1 MSGFACWCVFV
12 TWVFFIKRKTAY
24 ELRISDWSSDG
35 CSSDLGCESDLTLAA
50 LGIRDRT
57 WTQEHRD
64 APLADE
70 IPRRVGNPCGQAVWT
85 GRTRVRQHRARARAH
100 AGAASAGCDRRRRR
114 LAGLPHDRPARSEE
128 RRVGQDFVRT
138 SRSRWVPYHLK
149 KHTH

>member
-100 AGAASAGCDRRRRR
+100 AGAASAG
-114 LAGLPHDRPARSEE
+114 RSEE
-128 RRVGQDFVRT
+128 HTSELQSLMRISYAVFCLTKKQKNNKRT
-138 SRSRWVPYHLK
+138 
-149 KHTH
+149 